1 MASLI
6 STQAMSGLPILFPL
20 YFAAGW
26 FVLYAGCGGFPY
38 LLAGAPKRNVVIA
51 FWGFGIG
58 GAAAGELAAVLMTSD
73 APARAFAVPPTIPWV
88 LGFFVTRWLGAAWR

>member
-1 MASLI
+1 MNWRELVPGFCLAVPVGSVVAMTSMI

-20 YFAAGW
+20 YFGGGW

-38 LLAGAPKRNVVIA
+38 LLAGAPKRNVVTA

-58 GAAAGELAAVLMTSD
+58 GAAAGK
-73 APARAFAVPPTIPWV
+73 
-88 LGFFVTRWLGAAWR
+88 